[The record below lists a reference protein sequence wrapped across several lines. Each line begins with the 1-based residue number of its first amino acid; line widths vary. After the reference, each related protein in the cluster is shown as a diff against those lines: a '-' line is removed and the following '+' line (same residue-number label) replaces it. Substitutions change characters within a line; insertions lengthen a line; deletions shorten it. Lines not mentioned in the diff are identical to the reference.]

1 MNDNLK
7 YNDMK
12 YYGNFSTNNGTMLS
26 EHIRGNDRHALN
38 KYLRE
43 FAMGQRF
50 PGQEASWWVND
61 LIGHTVFEGKYFPGV
76 GIRYSVFNYQNRL
89 R

>member
-1 MNDNLK
+1 
-7 YNDMK
+7 MK
-12 YYGNFSTNNGTMLS
+12 YYGNFSTNNGTRLS

-61 LIGHTVFEGKYFPGV
+61 LGGHTVFEGKYFPGV
-76 GIRYSVFNYQNRL
+76 GIRYQVFNYKNSSR
-89 R
+89 

>member
-26 EHIRGNDRHALN
+26 DHIRGNDRHALN

-61 LIGHTVFEGKYFPGV
+61 LSGHTVFEGQYIPNV

-89 R
+89 K

>member
-12 YYGNFSTNNGTMLS
+12 YYGNFSTNNGTRLS

-61 LIGHTVFEGKYFPGV
+61 LSGHTVFESQYIPNV
-76 GIRYSVFNYQNRL
+76 GIRYSVFNYQDRT

>member
-1 MNDNLK
+1 
-7 YNDMK
+7 MK
-12 YYGNFSTNNGTMLS
+12 NYCNFSTNNGTMLT
-26 EHIRGNDRHALN
+26 EHIGGNDRHALN

-61 LIGHTVFEGKYFPGV
+61 ISGHTVFEGKYFPGV
-76 GIRYSVFNYQNRL
+76 GIRYQVFNYKNSSR
-89 R
+89 